1 MCLHATEP
9 QGRKNT
15 FGGAFIVRYFCH
27 QVDNDYAI
35 LGREREKKYCFAQ
48 FFAEVTV
55 FCICASK
62 VPNNNFKE
70 KRVKLTTSMSNVHM

>member
-9 QGRKNT
+9 QGRKYT

-48 FFAEVTV
+48 FVAEVTV
-55 FCICASK
+55 FCFVQARFQTITLK
-62 VPNNNFKE
+62 K
-70 KRVKLTTSMSNVHM
+70 KG